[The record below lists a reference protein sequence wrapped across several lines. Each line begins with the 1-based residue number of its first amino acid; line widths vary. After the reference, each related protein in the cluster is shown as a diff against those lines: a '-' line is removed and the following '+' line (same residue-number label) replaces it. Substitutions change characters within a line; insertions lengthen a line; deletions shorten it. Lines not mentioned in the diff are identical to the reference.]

1 MELYLYVKAFHVIAM
16 VAWMA
21 GMFYLPRL
29 YVYHVGAPAG
39 SQLSETLKIMESRLL
54 RAIINPAMILTWL
67 LGLILIF
74 GFNVI
79 DLRTSGWLHA
89 KITLVVLL
97 TVFHVFLARWR
108 KDFAADRN
116 TRSDRFYRIA
126 NEVPTVLLVL
136 IVILVVVKPF

>member
-1 MELYLYVKAFHVIAM
+1 MELYLYVKAFHIIAM

-29 YVYHVGAPAG
+29 YVYHVGADTG
-39 SQLSETLKIMESRLL
+39 SQLSETLKIMENRLL
-54 RAIINPAMILTWL
+54 RVIINPAMILTWL

-74 GFNVI
+74 GFDVI
-79 DLRTSGWLHA
+79 DLSQSGWLHA
-89 KITLVVLL
+89 KILLVVLL
-97 TVFHVFLARWR
+97 TVFHILLARWR

-116 TRSDRFYRIA
+116 TRSERFYRIA
-126 NEVPTVLLVL
+126 NEIPTLLLVL